1 MRLLPFLQRRLKKVL
16 IICQSAPG
24 SKRRLA
30 EEGIRLAAGLAAT
43 GRLKVDLV
51 LKDGGLLFLEPEFS
65 GSASTWESLASP
77 TSRVLV
83 PASARIRPGG
93 PKVEKVAD
101 PEKLA
106 QAADLMLRF

>member
-1 MRLLPFLQRRLKKVL
+1 MKKVVV
-16 IICQSAPG
+16 ICQAAPG

-30 EEGIRLAAGLAAT
+30 EEAVRLAAGLAAT
-43 GRLKVDLV
+43 GRLQVDLV
-51 LKDGGLLFLEPEFS
+51 LRDGGLLLLEPEFS
-65 GSASTWESLASP
+65 GSASTWETLVSP

-83 PASARIRPGG
+83 PGNATLPSGG

>member
-1 MRLLPFLQRRLKKVL
+1 MKKVA

-30 EEGIRLAAGLAAT
+30 EEAIRLAAGLAAT
-43 GRLKVDLV
+43 GRLQVDLV
-51 LKDGGLLFLEPEFS
+51 LRDGGLLLLEPEFS
-65 GSASTWESLASP
+65 GSASTWESLVSS

-83 PASARIRPGG
+83 PANATPSSGG
-93 PKVEKVAD
+93 LKVEKIAD

-106 QAADLMLRF
+106 KAADLVLRF

>member
-1 MRLLPFLQRRLKKVL
+1 MKKIA

-30 EEGIRLAAGLAAT
+30 EEAVRLAAGLAAT
-43 GRLKVDLV
+43 GRLHIDLV
-51 LKDGGLLFLEPEFS
+51 LKDGGLLMLQPEFS
-65 GSASTWESLASP
+65 GAASTWESLVSP

-83 PASARIRPGG
+83 PGSASLPSGG

-101 PEKLA
+101 PETLA
-106 QAADLMLRF
+106 QAADLVLRF

>member
-1 MRLLPFLQRRLKKVL
+1 MKKVV

-30 EEGIRLAAGLAAT
+30 EEAVRLAAGLAAT
-43 GRLKVDLV
+43 GRLKVDLL
-51 LKDGGLLFLEPEFS
+51 LKDGGLLLLEPEFS
-65 GSASTWESLASP
+65 ASACTWESLISS

-83 PASARIRPGG
+83 PANATLPSGG
-93 PKVEKVAD
+93 PRVEGVTD

-106 QAADLMLRF
+106 KAADLVLRF

>member
-1 MRLLPFLQRRLKKVL
+1 MKKVT

-30 EEGIRLAAGLAAT
+30 EEAVRLAAGLAAT
-43 GRLKVDLV
+43 GRLQVDLV
-51 LKDGGLLFLEPEFS
+51 LKAGGLLLLEPEFRGAS
-65 GSASTWESLASP
+65 STWESLLSP

-83 PASARIRPGG
+83 PANATLPSGS

-101 PEKLA
+101 PETLA
-106 QAADLMLRF
+106 KAADLVLRF

>member
-1 MRLLPFLQRRLKKVL
+1 MKKVA

-30 EEGIRLAAGLAAT
+30 EEAVRLAAGLAST
-43 GRLKVDLV
+43 GRFQVDLI
-51 LKDGGLLFLEPEFS
+51 LKDGGLLLLEPEFS
-65 GSASTWESLASP
+65 GSASTWESLLSP

-83 PASARIRPGG
+83 PANATLPSTHLRA
-93 PKVEKVAD
+93 EKVAD

-106 QAADLMLRF
+106 QAADLVLRF